1 MKELD
6 RIAKRIGVLRGK
18 SAYKMIAILRP
29 VDNEYNSFNLSCN
42 IIKNGI
48 FVECKGSTFPS
59 RKHAMDYVN
68 ALMQEY
74 NILEND
80 VKFLNIVGTREG
92 YNGRNQKING

>member
-1 MKELD
+1 MKEID
-6 RIAKRIGVLRGK
+6 RIEERVKALQGK
-18 SAYKMIAILRP
+18 MSHGMLAILRP

-48 FVECKGSTFPS
+48 FVEYKGGTFPS

-74 NILEND
+74 NILEDD
-80 VKFLNIVGTREG
+80 VKFVNIVGTREG
-92 YNGRNQKING
+92 DTNV